1 MGREGKDKS
10 PKRLQTLIK
19 MTPET
24 EASTEE
30 APMKVLKGILAQ
42 MLSPADMLLPL

>member
-1 MGREGKDKS
+1 MEEKDGSK
-10 PKRLQTLIK
+10 KRLKTLIK

-30 APMKVLKGILAQ
+30 APMEVLKGINAQ
-42 MLSPADMLLPL
+42 ILSTADMLLPL

>member
-1 MGREGKDKS
+1 MEGKDGSK
-10 PKRLQTLIK
+10 KRLKTLIK

-30 APMKVLKGILAQ
+30 APLVLKGINAQ
-42 MLSPADMLLPL
+42 ILSTADMLLPL